1 MLRFTAN
8 LGLLFADIPL
18 PQRITKAAEMGF
30 RVVEIWSPYL
40 DPLEEILKAKES
52 AGVEIIQLNMDRIDL
67 KAGERGNLSLPENQS
82 RFRTDLELAIQVAQ
96 KLGAKRFNALIG
108 NISEKA
114 THAEQVECMK
124 ENLRWA
130 QPLLAQADLT
140 LVTEPACLQ
149 LNPRYFMP
157 RPSDVFAL
165 IRELN
170 LPNVKVQYDLFHAQM
185 AEGNLTLTIKDNLA
199 WIANLQIADA
209 PARNQPGTGEINYRG
224 VLEAVESLGYEGR
237 VALEFIPKGT
247 MDEAL
252 AWLPRACRVEGLASE
267 LKL

>member
-8 LGLLFADIPL
+8 LGLLFANVPL
-18 PQRITKAAEMGF
+18 PQRILNAAEMGF
-30 RVVEIWSPYL
+30 RVVEIWTPYL

-52 AGVEIIQLNMDRIDL
+52 AGVEIVQFNMDRIDL

-82 RFRTDLELAIQVAQ
+82 RFRADLELAIQVAQ
-96 KLGAKRFNALIG
+96 KLGAQRFNALIG
-108 NISEKA
+108 NISETA
-114 THAEQVECMK
+114 TREEQINCMK

-130 QPLLAQADLT
+130 QPLLEAANLT

-157 RPSDVFAL
+157 RPSDVFGL

-185 AEGNLTLTIKDNLA
+185 AEGNLTLAIKDNLA
-199 WIANLQIADA
+199 WIANIQVADA
-209 PARNQPGTGEINYRG
+209 PGRNQPGTGEINYRR
-224 VLEAVESLGYEGR
+224 VLEAVESFDYKGR
-237 VALEFIPKGT
+237 VALEFIPAGA
-247 MDEAL
+247 MEDAL
-252 AWLPRACRVEGLASE
+252 AWLPRECRVECESSA

>member
-8 LGLLFADIPL
+8 LGLLFADVPL
-18 PQRITKAAEMGF
+18 PQRIAKAAEMGF

-40 DPLEEILKAKES
+40 DPMEEILKAKES
-52 AGVEIIQLNMDRIDL
+52 AGVEIVQFNMDRIDM

-82 RFRTDLELAIQVAQ
+82 RFRADLELAIQVAQ
-96 KLGAKRFNALIG
+96 ELGAKRFNALIG

-130 QPLLAQADLT
+130 QPLLAQADLI

-170 LPNVKVQYDLFHAQM
+170 LQNVKVQYDLFHAQM
-185 AEGNLTLTIKDNLA
+185 AEGNLTLTIKNNLDY
-199 WIANLQIADA
+199 IANLQVADA

-224 VLEAVESLGYEGR
+224 VLEAVESFGYEGR
-237 VALEFIPKGT
+237 VALEFIPAGT

-252 AWLPRACRVEGLASE
+252 AWLPREYRVEGSAKD